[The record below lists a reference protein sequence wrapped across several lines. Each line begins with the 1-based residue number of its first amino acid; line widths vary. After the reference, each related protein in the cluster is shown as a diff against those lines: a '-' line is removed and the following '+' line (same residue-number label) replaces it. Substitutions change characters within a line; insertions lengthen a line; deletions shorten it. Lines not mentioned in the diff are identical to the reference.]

1 MDSTLRSTV
10 DRKGCY
16 FARAAAEVFF
26 CQSLFGKAK
35 NLSASENTLMSHLSL
50 SKAKIPLDAGH
61 LAPGGADFEPVF
73 VGVNLSTEKISGALS
88 KSPELL
94 LKCWQP

>member
-1 MDSTLRSTV
+1 MSGCVEIATLLASMLLLASTFLLLASMLASTPLLLI
-10 DRKGCY
+10 
-16 FARAAAEVFF
+16 
-26 CQSLFGKAK
+26 SML
-35 NLSASENTLMSHLSL
+35 AST
-50 SKAKIPLDAGH
+50 PH

>member
-1 MDSTLRSTV
+1 MVVPMEEDESSKGQGVREAEEEEEGDSR
-10 DRKGCY
+10 
-16 FARAAAEVFF
+16 
-26 CQSLFGKAK
+26 
-35 NLSASENTLMSHLSL
+35 
-50 SKAKIPLDAGH
+50 H